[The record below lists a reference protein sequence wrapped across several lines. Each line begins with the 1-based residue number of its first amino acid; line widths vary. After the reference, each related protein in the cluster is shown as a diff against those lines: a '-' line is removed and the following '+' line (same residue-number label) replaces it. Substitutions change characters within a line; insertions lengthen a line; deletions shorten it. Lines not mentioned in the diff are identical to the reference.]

1 MPNDR
6 NRPAQ
11 SKVPVPLPTR
21 DGVGPSRTVL
31 PAGAWKT
38 ITECLAAQF
47 PGVAASEWQ
56 RRISCG
62 EVVDEH
68 GVPVTEHRSHEA
80 NLGIFYYRSIEVE
93 DRIPFEERVLFQD
106 DHLVV
111 ADKPHFLP
119 VIPSGRFVQETLLVR
134 LKKRLGIDTL
144 VPIHR
149 IDSGT
154 AGVVVFCVHESQ
166 RDAYQALFRQRDVE
180 KCYEA
185 VASVNASLQFPMT
198 YESRLIQ
205 DEHFMRMREVTG
217 AGTPNS
223 RTHLELIETRGE
235 YARYRLRP
243 VTGRKHQLRVHC
255 AALGIPILNDPM
267 YPDMQPKPADDAP
280 RDYSKPLQL
289 LARSVEFRDP
299 ITDAARKFV
308 SERTLEMR
316 M

>member
-1 MPNDR
+1 MTADPKQKTPTNTS
-6 NRPAQ
+6 A
-11 SKVPVPLPTR
+11 PLATR
-21 DGVGPSRTVL
+21 GGVGPSRTVL
-31 PAGAWKT
+31 PVGSWKT
-38 ITECLAAQF
+38 ILECLVEQF
-47 PGVAASEWQ
+47 PGVAASEWK
-56 RRISCG
+56 RRMSLG

-68 GVPVTEHRSHEA
+68 GVLVTEHRQHEA

-93 DRIPFEERVLFQD
+93 DHIPFEEKVLFQD

-134 LKKRLGIDTL
+134 LKNRLSIDSL

-154 AGVVVFCVHESQ
+154 AGIVVFCVQEAE
-166 RDAYQALFRQRDVE
+166 RDAYQALFRQRQVE

-185 VASVNASLQFPMT
+185 VASANASLKLPMT
-198 YESRLIQ
+198 YESRMVQ
-205 DEHFMRMREVTG
+205 DEHFMRMCEETG
-217 AGTPNS
+217 KGAPNS
-223 RTHLELIETRGE
+223 LTHIELIEARGE
-235 YARYRLRP
+235 HALYRLRP

-255 AALGIPILNDPM
+255 AALGIPIVNDPM
-267 YPDMQPKPADDAP
+267 YPIMQPKPADDAP

-299 ITDAARKFV
+299 ITGAARKFV
-308 SERTLEMR
+308 SKRDL
-316 M
+316 